1 MNFDNFGS
9 FGIMNDYD
17 CMDEP
22 SFFKWSLIFKVML
35 DQRSVLSSFLGF
47 FRLSKFETFGSFGI
61 VNGHWCSDWCFFFK
75 WSLFFSNYAWPMVSF
90 ELIFSVCPNSTI
102 FIVLE
107 SSVATDMYIDVFISN
122 GHFFFKL
129 CLTNCQFWAIFF
141 SLSKFENF
149 L

>member
-47 FRLSKFETFGSFGI
+47 LLG
-61 VNGHWCSDWCFFFK
+61 
-75 WSLFFSNYAWPMVSF
+75 
-90 ELIFSVCPNSTI
+90 CPNSKLLV
-102 FIVLE
+102 VLE
-107 SSVATDMYIDVFISN
+107 SSMVTDVQIDVFFQVVT
-122 GHFFFKL
+122 FFFKL
-129 CLTNCQFWAIFF
+129 CLTNGQFWANFF
-141 SLSKFENF
+141 SLSKFDNF
-149 L
+149 HSFGIVSGHWYVYWCFYFKWSLFFKIMLDQLSVLSHFF

>member
-47 FRLSKFETFGSFGI
+47 LLG
-61 VNGHWCSDWCFFFK
+61 
-75 WSLFFSNYAWPMVSF
+75 
-90 ELIFSVCPNSTI
+90 CPNSKILT
-102 FIVLE
+102 VLE
-107 SSVATDMYIDVFISN
+107 SSMVTDMRTDFHFSS

-129 CLTNCQFWAIFF
+129 CLTNGQF
-141 SLSKFENF
+141 
-149 L
+149 

>member
-47 FRLSKFETFGSFGI
+47 LLG
-61 VNGHWCSDWCFFFK
+61 
-75 WSLFFSNYAWPMVSF
+75 
-90 ELIFSVCPNSTI
+90 CPNSKLLV
-102 FIVLE
+102 VLE
-107 SSVATDMYIDVFISN
+107 SSMVTDVQIDVFFSS
-122 GHFFFKL
+122 GHFFFKIML
-129 CLTNCQFWAIFF
+129 DQWSVL
-141 SLSKFENF
+141 SLFC
-149 L
+149 